1 MSYCSLIRANN
12 TNKKEVVT
20 KAMPVVQ
27 RKIAKQ
33 INGTRHSPMRT
44 ARWTK
49 RTMRLN
55 GRGFK
60 RS

>member
-1 MSYCSLIRANN
+1 
-12 TNKKEVVT
+12 
-20 KAMPVVQ
+20 
-27 RKIAKQ
+27 
-33 INGTRHSPMRT
+33 MRT

-60 RS
+60 RSWTSKIDSRDPVRL